1 MGDKDK
7 MFQALAKAERILEI
21 VKTNGWQKDIKP
33 QLEKMISNATGGLID
48 GKWYPGKVFKKD
60 ATDKEM
66 NQAIGYAS
74 AVIDVYNSINNVE
87 SYIKSLRENIEG
99 LKNGRIS

>member
-1 MGDKDK
+1 

-21 VKTNGWQKDIKP
+21 KNTNGWKEDIKP
-33 QLEKMISNATGGLID
+33 KLEKMISNATGGLIE

-60 ATDKEM
+60 ATDKEI

-74 AVIDVYNSINNVE
+74 AIIDIYNSINNIE
-87 SYIKSLRENIEG
+87 DYIVN
-99 LKNGRIS
+99 LKDKIGKA

>member
-1 MGDKDK
+1 MGEKDK

-21 VKTNGWQKDIKP
+21 KNTNGWKEDIKP
-33 QLEKMISNATGGLID
+33 KLEKMISNATGGLIE

-60 ATDKEM
+60 ATDKEI

-74 AVIDVYNSINNVE
+74 AIIDIYNSINNIE
-87 SYIKSLRENIEG
+87 DYIVN
-99 LKNGRIS
+99 LKDKIGKA